1 LPRGADTHDA
11 VDKLADLPHHSEGS
25 GRLTSTMSI
34 LAELKRRN
42 VLRVAAA
49 YLVAAWLVI
58 QVVETIAPSFGF
70 GDEAVRIV
78 TLVAA
83 IGLVPTVVF
92 AWVFQLTPEGIRKDK
107 DIDPG
112 EPGIIQA
119 AKRLDRIIL
128 VILAVAVAYFAIDK
142 FILLPPQHAGTEGP
156 GELAADREASG
167 VEAPVKHPVDRSI
180 AVLAFDDLSQDKDQ
194 EYLSDGIAEE
204 LLNRLARIPELRVTS
219 RHSAFYYKG
228 KDTRLADVARELNV
242 GHILEGSVRKSADR
256 VRITAQLINT
266 ASDTQVWSE
275 TYDRDLGDI
284 FVIQDEIAAAVAARL
299 RIRLLG
305 AAPRSHEA
313 DPKAYSLVLQA
324 RHVVSRATAEAYEQA
339 ILLLEEALAIDPQY
353 VVPWDMLA
361 LIYATQA
368 GRGLRP
374 SEEGYSL
381 ATAMA
386 ERALAIDPEH
396 APAYARLGWIAMT
409 HQKDLAAAAGYF
421 EHALALDRADLSITA
436 NAAVLLQALGRIDQ
450 ATALLEHIVDRDP
463 VWAGGYYN
471 LGYYYLAAGHW
482 DDAIDSYQSALRL
495 SPGRIGANNFI
506 GIALL
511 KKGDAQA
518 ARQAFEQE
526 PHEVLRQLGLMMADH
541 ALGQTAESDNLMKD
555 VIAQHAREWAYYI
568 AAAFAFRG
576 QTDQAFEWLEKS
588 IEYNS
593 SGLQGII
600 VNPLLTGLHSDPR
613 WLPLLESMGKS
624 PRQLDEIRFAVP
636 RPD

>member
-1 LPRGADTHDA
+1 
-11 VDKLADLPHHSEGS
+11 
-25 GRLTSTMSI
+25 MSI

-70 GDEAVRIV
+70 GDAAVRIV
-78 TLVAA
+78 TLIAA
-83 IGLVPTVVF
+83 IGLVPVLVL
-92 AWVFQLTPEGIRKDK
+92 AWVFELTPEGIKKDRDVDK
-107 DIDPG
+107 G
-112 EPGIIQA
+112 EPGRRNA

-128 VILAVAVAYFAIDK
+128 VALAVAVAYFAFDK
-142 FILLPPQHAGTEGP
+142 FLLAPQQPVGAGGEA
-156 GELAADREASG
+156 ELA
-167 VEAPVKHPVDRSI
+167 EAPEGSHVDRSI
-180 AVLAFDDLSQDKDQ
+180 AVLAFQDLSQDQDQ

-228 KDTRLADVARELNV
+228 KDIRLADVARELKV
-242 GHILEGSVRKSADR
+242 SYILEGSVRKSADR
-256 VRITAQLINT
+256 VRITAQLIDT

-284 FVIQDEIAAAVAARL
+284 FVIQDEIAAAVAAQL
-299 RIRLLG
+299 STRLLSG
-305 AAPRSHEA
+305 APRGHQP
-313 DPKAYSLVLQA
+313 DPQAYSLVLQA
-324 RHVVSRATAEAYEQA
+324 RHILNRATAEAYEEA
-339 ILLLEEALAIDPQY
+339 IPLVEEAAAIDPGY
-353 VVPWDMLA
+353 AVPWETLA
-361 LIYATQA
+361 LVYATQA

-374 SEEGYSL
+374 PEEGFRL

-386 ERALAIDPEH
+386 EKALSIDPEH

-409 HQKDLAAAAGYF
+409 YDKDLAATAGYF
-421 EHALALDRADLSITA
+421 ERALALDPTDRSIIA

-450 ATALLEHIVDRDP
+450 ATVLLEHLVVRDP
-463 VWAGGYYN
+463 VWSGGHYN
-471 LGYYYLAAGHW
+471 LGYYYLAAGRW
-482 DDAIDSYQSALRL
+482 DDAIGAYQDALRV

-511 KKGDAQA
+511 KKSDAQA

-526 PHEVLRQLGLMMADH
+526 PHEVLRQLGLAMAEH
-541 ALGQTAESDNLMKD
+541 ALGRVEQSDILLNEL
-555 VIAQHAREWAYYI
+555 IAQHERQWAYYI
-568 AAAFAFRG
+568 AGVHAFRG
-576 QTDQAFEWLEKS
+576 DSDRAFEWLDKS
-588 IEYNS
+588 VEYNS

-613 WLPLLESMGKS
+613 WLPLLESMGKA
-624 PRQLDEIRFAVP
+624 PRQLDEIRFNVTP
-636 RPD
+636 PG